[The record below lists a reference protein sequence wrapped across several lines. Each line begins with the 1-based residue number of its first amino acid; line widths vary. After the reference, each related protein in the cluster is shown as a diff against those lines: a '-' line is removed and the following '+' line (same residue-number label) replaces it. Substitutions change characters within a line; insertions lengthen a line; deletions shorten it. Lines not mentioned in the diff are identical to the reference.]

1 MVGRHRS
8 IVINIILVIVL
19 AFLLGAYALLITPG
33 ATWAQDETPTAE
45 PTDEAMAEPEFT
57 FYFVSHIGPADPNMA
72 WLTKSIDEAKKA
84 VPVEVQYVA
93 SERFSVEEQVNLLE
107 TAIAAEPDGLIV
119 PITDPVALEGPLKEA
134 IEAGIPVIASNIPDG
149 REAPDKIPYLTYVGG
164 DEYETGVQMA
174 ERLLQEFDPDLPR
187 QVACGIA
194 HVGHVGA
201 ETRCQG
207 LIDVLE
213 PLGVT
218 VEKIALSE
226 EPSQITTVWQS
237 YLEANPETDA
247 IWVVTL
253 LATPFI
259 YNVTQ
264 DLEMGDQVKIATVD
278 ESPLAIEGIL
288 QGKLVATHSQQF
300 WLQGY
305 MPVIWLYV
313 NKKFGYVPPPEEL
326 VGPVI
331 IDETTAAE
339 WKTRLV
345 DIFGQE
351 TYDELAA
358 GWEE

>member
-1 MVGRHRS
+1 MMERHRS
-8 IVINIILVIVL
+8 GAINVTFVVL
-19 AFLLGAYALLITPG
+19 LAIFLAAFALLVSP
-33 ATWAQDETPTAE
+33 ATTSAQDPTP
-45 PTDEAMAEPEFT
+45 EAPVEPEFT

-72 WLTKSIDEAKKA
+72 WLTKSIEEAMKA
-84 VPVEVQYVA
+84 VPVDVQYVA
-93 SERFSVEEQVNLLE
+93 SPSFSIEEQVNMLQ

-134 IEAGIPVIASNIPDG
+134 IAAGIPVIASNIADP

-164 DEYETGVQMA
+164 DEHETGVQMA
-174 ERLLQEFDPDLPR
+174 NRILQEFDPEVPR
-187 QVACGIA
+187 RVACGIA

-201 ETRCQG
+201 EARCQG

-218 VEKIALSE
+218 VDKLALTE
-226 EPSQITTVWQS
+226 EPGTITDVWRS
-237 YLEANPETDA
+237 YLEVNSDTDA

-253 LATPFI
+253 LATPFV
-259 YNVTQ
+259 YNVVE
-264 DLEMGDQVKIATVD
+264 DLDMVEQVKIATVD

-288 QGKLVATHSQQF
+288 SGKLLATHSQQF

-305 MPVIWLYV
+305 LPVIWLYV
-313 NKKFGYVPPPEEL
+313 NNKFGYMPPPEEL

-339 WKTRLV
+339 WRTRLIG
-345 DIFGQE
+345 IFGEE
-351 TYDELAA
+351 TYNELSA
-358 GWEE
+358 GWNQ